1 MSNQVSTPFTPSTGV
16 LQGSVL
22 SPHLYSIYINT
33 LPALLRSASTRT
45 TAMVSSL
52 SPSGPPGPG
61 FGLSPGLLFGPNLDV
76 SSLSSSPTAI
86 NSLLYADDVA
96 ILGSAS
102 EVKQML
108 DLAQIHSQVLGYR
121 WSPTKCAIL
130 NAPDPTSS
138 RYVRLTLYDEDCCI
152 HTTSKVNIHG

>member
-33 LPALLRSASTRT
+33 LPALLRSAATRT

-61 FGLSPGLLFGPNLDV
+61 FGLSPGLPFGPTMDV

-108 DLAQIHSQVLGYR
+108 DLAQIHSQIR
-121 WSPTKCAIL
+121 RRQ
-130 NAPDPTSS
+130 DTS
-138 RYVRLTLYDEDCCI
+138 V
-152 HTTSKVNIHG
+152 